1 MRYLSHTPEDVK
13 EMLDAIGAKSVED
26 LFASIPANVRRDKPI
41 DIPAMSEWALSA
53 ELSKMASENFTGT
66 AFMGA
71 GCYPHAIPAHIP
83 YLASRSEFV
92 TSYTPY
98 QPEVSQG
105 TLQAIFEFQTM
116 TANLLGMEVANASM
130 YDGANSVA
138 EGAMMAIRVKK
149 KPKVAYSRLLHP
161 HYVQEVKTYLKPA
174 GFDAVEIPAG
184 PDGRT
189 DLSKIP
195 DDVSAVIVQSP
206 NFAGVIEDLDAASKA
221 AHDKGALFFATFTEA
236 MAWGLL
242 KNPGSCGADMAG
254 GEGRSFGLPLNAG
267 GPGLGMLACTMKNV
281 RSMPGRLIGQTVDR
295 NGERCF
301 VLTLAAREQHIRRE
315 KATSNIC
322 TNSGHCALT
331 ASMYMASA
339 GREGLRA
346 IAKLN
351 HDKAAYLK
359 AGLEKVGFKPL
370 FDAPF
375 FNEFAMKAPSG
386 FDKAYDKL
394 IGKGF
399 AAGVPM
405 GRFLPEYDGAWL
417 FCATEVHTREVM
429 DAFLKEVA

>member
-13 EMLDAIGAKSVED
+13 EMLDVIGVKSVSD
-26 LFASIPANVRRDKPI
+26 LFASIPESVRRDKPI
-41 DIPAMSEWALSA
+41 DITPKSEWALSE
-53 ELSKMASENFTGT
+53 ELGQMAAENFSGT
-66 AFMGA
+66 AFLGA
-71 GCYPHAIPAHIP
+71 GCYPHNIPAHIP
-83 YLASRSEFV
+83 YLALRSEFL

-138 EGAMMAIRVKK
+138 EGAMMAIRIKK
-149 KPKVAYSRLLHP
+149 KPRVACSRLLHP
-161 HYVQEVKTYLKPA
+161 HYAQEMKTYFRPA
-174 GFDAVEIPAG
+174 GFEVVELPVL

-189 DLSKIP
+189 DLSNIP
-195 DDVSAVIVQSP
+195 DDVSAVVVQSP
-206 NFAGVIEDLDAASKA
+206 NFAGVIEDLEAAAKA
-221 AHDKGALFFATFTEA
+221 AHDKGALLFATFAEA

-242 KNPGSCGADMAG
+242 KNPGSCGADIVG
-254 GEGRSFGLPLNAG
+254 GEGSSLGLALNAG
-267 GPGLGMLACTMKNV
+267 GPGLGLLACSMKNV
-281 RSMPGRLIGQTVDR
+281 RTMPGRLVGETVDR
-295 NGERCF
+295 NGTRCF
-301 VLTLAAREQHIRRE
+301 VLTLSAREQHIRRE

-322 TNSGHCALT
+322 TNSGHCALM

-339 GREGLRA
+339 GAEGLRA
-346 IAKLN
+346 VAKLN

-359 AGLEKVGFKPL
+359 AGLEKAGFKPL

-375 FNEFAMKAPSG
+375 FNEFAMKAPAG
-386 FDKAYDKL
+386 FDKKYGDLLK
-394 IGKGF
+394 KGF
-399 AAGVPM
+399 AAGVEL
-405 GRFLPEYDGAWL
+405 GRFYPEYKGAYL